1 MNMKSC
7 ITVVKHNCNKMHLND
22 IMTAVAKRGKDG
34 GCVVNLTN
42 LQVGV
47 PKGGNL
53 SHALHE
59 GVYIDQK
66 RYLRAL
72 VNTKNQQ
79 QSGTQRMA
87 PTTQ

>member
-1 MNMKSC
+1 MKSC

-22 IMTAVAKRGKDG
+22 IMTTVAKSGEDG

-53 SHALHE
+53 PHVLRE
-59 GVYIDQK
+59 RVYIDQNP
-66 RYLRAL
+66 YLRAL

-79 QSGTQRMA
+79 QDGKQRMA